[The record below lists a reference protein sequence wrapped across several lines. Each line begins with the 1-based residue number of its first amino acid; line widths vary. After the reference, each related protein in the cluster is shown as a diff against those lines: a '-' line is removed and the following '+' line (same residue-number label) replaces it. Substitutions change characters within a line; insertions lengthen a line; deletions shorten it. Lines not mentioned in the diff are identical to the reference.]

1 VLRKIFKTGHSL
13 VVALPKDMLE
23 LLGISE
29 GAKVSVNLDR
39 ENRRIIISPARQSL
53 VILGVDEAFAQQVA
67 EFVEQYRP
75 ALEALSKL

>member
-1 VLRKIFKTGHSL
+1 
-13 VVALPKDMLE
+13 MLE